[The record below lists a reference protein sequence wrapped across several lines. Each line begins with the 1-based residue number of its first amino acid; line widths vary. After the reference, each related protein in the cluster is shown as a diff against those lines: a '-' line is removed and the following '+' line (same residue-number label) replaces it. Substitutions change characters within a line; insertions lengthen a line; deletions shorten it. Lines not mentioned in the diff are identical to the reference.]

1 MKIHDVLTRIFVS
14 PADFEKSIH
23 FYENLFGLKCDIRFK
38 YPEKGL
44 ELASVASCLLISGSV
59 DQLKPFL
66 ETRVTYLVDSIDDF
80 KKFLIG
86 QGATIL
92 EDPKKIPTGKNMRVR
107 HPDGLVVEYV
117 ELEPGNE
124 K

>member
-1 MKIHDVLTRIFVS
+1 MKINETLTRIFLS
-14 PADFEKSIH
+14 PSDLDKTIY
-23 FYENLFGLKCDIRFK
+23 FYENLFGQKCDVRFQ

-59 DQLKPFL
+59 VDLEPFR
-66 ETRVTYLVDSIDDF
+66 ETRVTYLVDSISDF
-80 KKFLIG
+80 KEFLLG

-92 EDPKKIPTGKNMRVR
+92 EEPKIVPTGKNMRVK

-117 ELEPGNE
+117 ELETDDGA
-124 K
+124 